1 MAIDWENVKA
11 VTIPEGEVKEIKVD
25 GVVKWT
31 KPSPVVADYLCFT
44 AEQAYSTITML
55 KGGSTANPTVEYSTD
70 ATNWT
75 PFVIG
80 DTIVT
85 LENVGDKVYF
95 RGDNERFSIND
106 TNFVRFDMSGEIAA
120 SGNVMSLKDKTC
132 ESLFA
137 NSYEFVKLFMYCSAL
152 TSAPKLP
159 ATSLGLGCYQQ
170 MFNGCTKLVSAPALP
185 ATTLAQHC
193 YESMFSGCTK
203 LETATLPAPAPARYC
218 YSNMFMFCSALKS
231 LVVGLTDWKFNGAQA
246 FYSWLTGASATGTF
260 YCPSALDI
268 SVRDVSHIPEG
279 WSVVRTD

>member
-1 MAIDWENVKA
+1 MAIDWANVKA
-11 VTIPEGEVKEIKVD
+11 VTIPEGEAKEIKVN
-25 GVVKWT
+25 GVSVWT

-44 AEQAYSTITML
+44 AEQAGSTISML
-55 KGGSTANPTVEYSTD
+55 KGGTMANPSIEYSMD

-85 LENVGDKVYF
+85 LANIGDKVYF
-95 RGDNERFSIND
+95 RGDNERFSFND
-106 TNFVRFDMSGEIAA
+106 SNYVRFDMSGKIAA

-132 ESLFA
+132 ESLVVYSSDFI
-137 NSYEFVKLFMYCSAL
+137 KLFMYCSAL

-159 ATSLGLGCYQQ
+159 ATTLAQNCYSS
-170 MFNGCTKLVSAPALP
+170 MFSGCTKLVSAPALP
-185 ATTLAQHC
+185 ATTLAQSC
-193 YESMFSGCTK
+193 YDSMFSGCSK

-218 YSNMFMFCSALKS
+218 YSNMFMQCSALKS
-231 LVVGLTDWKFNGAQA
+231 LVVGLTDWNFNGSQA
-246 FYSWLTGASATGTF
+246 FYNWLTGASATGTF

-279 WSVVRTD
+279 WTVVRTN